1 VKIYSPIRV
10 LISGVEIGEIIS
22 EWLGSEGIRSRI
34 VVRSESLLS
43 EFRAGNYE
51 IVILTNNDI
60 RPDEILDFI
69 AELKKL
75 DQNVKILVMAGWM
88 SDNFPQKAMALGI
101 SGFLRLPF
109 KPDVLKKWVKDLLA
123 SM

>member
-1 VKIYSPIRV
+1 MKSYHPVRV
-10 LISGVEIGEIIS
+10 LISGDEIGDVIS
-22 EWLGSEGIRSRI
+22 EWLESEGIRSRI
-34 VVRSESLLS
+34 VDRSGSLLS
-43 EFRAGNYE
+43 EFRAGYYSL
-51 IVILTNNDI
+51 VILTNNVL